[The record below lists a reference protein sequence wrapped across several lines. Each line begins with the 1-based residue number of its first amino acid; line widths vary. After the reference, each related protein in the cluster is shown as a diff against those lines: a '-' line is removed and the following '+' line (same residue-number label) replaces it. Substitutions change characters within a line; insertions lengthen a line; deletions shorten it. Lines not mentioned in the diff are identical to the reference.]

1 MTNKKPPPRPDLAAL
16 DSTDRSGGLPATAG
30 ASFGTGTAP
39 PVEAKPTPTPAK
51 APSRTPAKPRPTPPE
66 PAPELEPAN
75 TAGILSEPLC
85 VGARRRL
92 TGHMAK
98 ACSECEQLGWAVYQI
113 DRAPVYEIERCD
125 GCKVYADD
133 AQAVAAAALMLA
145 LLVGGELVTLTD
157 PQRELVRDAARCL
170 GDDWYTA
177 KNGGHRA
184 SA

>member
-1 MTNKKPPPRPDLAAL
+1 MSSKKPPPRPDLAAL
-16 DSTDRSGGLPATAG
+16 RSGDRSGGLPI
-30 ASFGTGTAP
+30 
-39 PVEAKPTPTPAK
+39 EAKPTPTPAK
-51 APSRTPAKPRPTPPE
+51 TPSRTPAKRRPTPPE

-75 TAGILSEPLC
+75 SAGILSEPLC

-92 TGHMAK
+92 NAHMAK
-98 ACSECEQLGWAVYQI
+98 ACSECERLGRSVCHI
-113 DRAPVYEIERCD
+113 DRAPTYEIERCD
-125 GCKVYADD
+125 TCNVYADD
-133 AQAVAAAALMLA
+133 GQAVAAAALMLA

-157 PQRELVRDAARCL
+157 TQRELVRDAARCL